1 MCHLSLSLVFVRR
14 WFIPA
19 VLALAACS
27 SGREVQIEVTI
38 PGPDSVDAPVAQL
51 RLVALPYDR
60 DSVLATFA
68 QKSPRPERESRQL
81 DSLFAAFR
89 VPFTTYAGAAYRLQS
104 LQRSLALLKARLDSM
119 PRQGPA
125 YDSLYRVF
133 ATGSDSIA
141 GAQKRRDDAQR
152 ELSLARAKLAPRID
166 SLRALMSRWEDSTYR
181 GYDSITKVLGSGIGR
196 EPMADSTGPDGKVT
210 LRLPRGTWWIY
221 ARSWDAWDPYS
232 EWYWNVPVTGERLV
246 LDKNNGKRQPRY

>member
-1 MCHLSLSLVFVRR
+1 
-14 WFIPA
+14 
-19 VLALAACS
+19 
-27 SGREVQIEVTI
+27 
-38 PGPDSVDAPVAQL
+38 VAQL

-60 DSVLATFA
+60 DSVLAIFA
-68 QKSPRPERESRQL
+68 QKSPRPERESQQL

-89 VPFTTYAGAAYRLQS
+89 APFAAYAGAAYRLQS
-104 LQRSLALLKARLDSM
+104 LQRSLAQLKARLDSM
-119 PRQGPA
+119 PRQSPA
-125 YDSLYRVF
+125 YDSLYRAF
-133 ATGSDSIA
+133 AAGSDSIA

-152 ELSLARAKLAPRID
+152 ELSLARARLAPRID
-166 SLRALMSRWEDSTYR
+166 SLRQLMSRWEDSTYR

-196 EPMADSTGPDGKVT
+196 EPMADSTGPDGKVS
-210 LRLPRGTWWIY
+210 LHLPRGTWWIY